1 MAFIGLWSGKYGLST
16 TIATGSN
23 IGLAILAFKFNLFFL
38 KKIYKGEY
46 KFLAATCSELEHIII
61 T

>member
-23 IGLAILAFKFNLFFL
+23 VGYNYLAILAFKFNLFFL
-38 KKIYKGEY
+38 KKYTKVNTN
-46 KFLAATCSELEHIII
+46 FLLLPVAS
-61 T
+61 